1 VFVWYYSPI
10 LGTRYMKDRW
20 ENLYAEV
27 HLKRNSLAKFYYPIF
42 LTRRAIFFM
51 IPVLFTGKVV
61 F

>member
-1 VFVWYYSPI
+1 
-10 LGTRYMKDRW
+10 MKDRW

-51 IPVLFTGKVV
+51 IPVFFVGKVV